1 MLEEL
6 KSYRNFGTPN
16 YFFELLIFLNDNNEV
31 NYTKTDIE
39 NLFYNRVIDGRSIFD
54 GCLELAIK
62 IEVLSIIDENINV
75 NICIID
81 SLNNIHEMKDMFIE
95 FLFEA
100 LEDDYEFHKIFS
112 TNFLSHD
119 FIFKSLQINN
129 KAFGLKYANFKQ
141 LLLDFEVLKTHPTVE
156 LSSFIINNRYKKL
169 FDKVVLPEIKKRKIG
184 IEEFRKSME
193 QQQINGEEAER
204 YVLKF
209 EFLRLNQQKEIDW
222 VAEYI
227 VNEGYDIAS
236 YNHESDGLP
245 NRFIEVKS
253 YDGGTPYFFW
263 SRNEY
268 SEAKRKK
275 DQYWLYLINRSEI
288 TDTNYLPK
296 MIQNPFESILNDDLN
311 WDKEIEKY
319 KIESIKISGQEQAYF

>member
-1 MLEEL
+1 MLKEL
-6 KSYRNFGTPN
+6 RNYRNFGTPN
-16 YFFELLIFLNDNNEV
+16 FFFDLLNILKV
-31 NYTKTDIE
+31 NSETPFTKTDIR
-39 NLFYNRVIDGRSIFD
+39 NLFYNRIIDGRSIFD

-62 IEVLSIIDENINV
+62 IEVLSLKEEYLNINSV
-75 NICIID
+75 FLE
-81 SLNNIHEMKDMFIE
+81 SLNSINEMKDKFIE

-100 LEDDYEFHKIFS
+100 LDNDDEFHKIFS

-119 FIFKSLQINN
+119 FIYKSLQINN
-129 KAFGLKYANFKQ
+129 KAFGLKYSNLKQ

-193 QQQINGEEAER
+193 QQQIYGEEAER
-204 YVLKF
+204 YVLKY

-222 VAEYI
+222 IAEYI

-236 YNHESDGLP
+236 YNHESDLFT

-253 YDGGTPYFFW
+253 YDGDSPYFFW

-268 SEAKRKK
+268 TVAKRKK
-275 DQYWLYLINRSEI
+275 NEYWLYLINRSRI
-288 TDTNYLPK
+288 SDKNYLPL
-296 MIQNPFESILNDDLN
+296 MIQNPFESILDDNLN
-311 WDKEIEKY
+311 WDKQIDKY
-319 KIESIKISGQEQAYF
+319 KIEFININS